1 MSYKQDYEFGK
12 LNENKILSTLRK
24 FFNDDTIMQTT
35 NKYNKYDFKSLKTN
49 RKIELKSRQ
58 NFYNTFPTT
67 IIPADKLGDDVTLVF
82 SFRDGDYYIDYEPA
96 LFNTFDSKL
105 FVRDKRCDFNDRPM
119 DYVYIPIEHL
129 KRIEVN

>member
-67 IIPADKLGDDVTLVF
+67 IIPADKLDNDVTLVF
-82 SFRDGDYYIDYEPA
+82 SFRDGDYYIDYDPA

-105 FVRDKRCDFNDRPM
+105 FVRDKRSDYNDRPM

>member
-67 IIPADKLGDDVTLVF
+67 IIPSDKLCHDVTLVF
-82 SFRDGDYYIDYEPA
+82 SFRDGDYYIDYDPV
-96 LFNTFDSKL
+96 LFNTFESKL
-105 FVRDKRCDFNDRPM
+105 FVRNSRSDCIDRPN
-119 DYVYIPIEHL
+119 DYIYIPIEHL